1 MNWRAMDLKQKY
13 TEDSEAVFVAED
25 GFLES
30 IKSLFTISEA
40 MRIWVKLEDSV
51 VFLPIR
57 DLFPQK
63 AGMVVHDIEGNPK
76 FLELDYIKEEPDWV
90 VMLDIREVDS
100 DNYLDKILSN
110 EHIPI

>member
-1 MNWRAMDLKQKY
+1 MDLKQKY

-63 AGMVVHDIEGNPK
+63 AGMVVHDIEGSPK

>member
-1 MNWRAMDLKQKY
+1 MDLKQKY

-30 IKSLFTISEA
+30 IKILFTISEA
-40 MRIWVKLEDSV
+40 MNIWVKLEDSV

-57 DLFPQK
+57 NLFPQQ
-63 AGMVVHDIEGNPK
+63 AGLVIHNREGEAT
-76 FLELDYIKEEPDWV
+76 FLEVEYIKEEPEWV
-90 VMLDIREVDS
+90 VMIDIRKVDS

>member
-1 MNWRAMDLKQKY
+1 MGVKQKY
-13 TEDSEAVFVAED
+13 TEDSEAVFVAEE

-30 IKSLFTISEA
+30 IKGLFTISEA
-40 MRIWVKLEDSV
+40 MKIWVKLEGSV

-63 AGMVVHDIEGNPK
+63 AGMVFHDIEGKPT
-76 FLELDYIKEEPDWV
+76 FLEVEYIKEEPEWV
-90 VMLDIREVDS
+90 VMVDIRKVDS

-110 EHIPI
+110 EHIPF